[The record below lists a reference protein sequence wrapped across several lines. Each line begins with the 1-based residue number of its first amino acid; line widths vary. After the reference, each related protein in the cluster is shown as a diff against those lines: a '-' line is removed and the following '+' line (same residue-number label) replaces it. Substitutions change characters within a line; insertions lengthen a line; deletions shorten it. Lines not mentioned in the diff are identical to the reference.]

1 MTRPR
6 AFHPLDPRS
15 VRTRLVLAVALALAS
30 WFFVPPQLAVRTR
43 ALLAWDV
50 AGTVLFVFAFII
62 ILPADSQET
71 KRRAASYDPG
81 RRVVWLIVLAASTF
95 SLFAGM
101 VLLHAPHAAAS
112 VAGQL
117 HVGLCVATVVISWL
131 VTHSAF
137 TLRYAHLYYGDRDH
151 GAGGLEFPGG
161 EPPDDRDFA
170 YFAFTIAMCFQV
182 SDVTISRREIRR
194 TVLGHAALSFTYNTV
209 ILALVLNLVVG
220 QLG

>member
-1 MTRPR
+1 VR
-6 AFHPLDPRS
+6 A
-15 VRTRLVLAVALALAS
+15 RLVLAAVVALAS
-30 WFFVPPQLAVRTR
+30 WFFVPSQLAVHTR
-43 ALLAWDV
+43 ALLAWDA
-50 AGTVLFVFAFII
+50 AGMVLFVLAFVII
-62 ILPADSQET
+62 MRADSRET
-71 KRRAASYDPG
+71 KRRAAAYDPG
-81 RRVVWLIVLAASTF
+81 RRVVWIIVLAASTV
-95 SLFAGM
+95 SLFAGT
-101 VLLHAPHAAAS
+101 VLLHAPHAGAS

-117 HVGLCVATVVISWL
+117 HVALCVATVVISWL

-137 TLRYAHLYYGDRDH
+137 TLRYAHLYYGDQEH

-182 SDVTISRREIRR
+182 SDVTISRRQIRR
-194 TVLGHAALSFTYNTV
+194 TVLGHAALAFTYNTV